1 LSSPSLKRYLVALF
15 VAAFALNWPWEMAQM
30 SAYVEMAGR
39 PWGETLLTCTA
50 ATIGDALVTFAVY
63 AAGALVTR
71 NSRWALKGGW
81 RVYLSATLAGALCAV
96 VIEWA
101 ALYAG
106 HWSYSGGMPEVLG
119 VGVLP
124 LIQLTLLVPAAFRVA
139 LWWYGRGERAGEVRD
154 RD

>member
-1 LSSPSLKRYLVALF
+1 MSSPSLKRYLAALF
-15 VAAFALNWPWEMAQM
+15 VAAFALNWPWEMSQM
-30 SAYVEMAGR
+30 SVYVEMAGR

-50 ATIGDALVTFAVY
+50 ATIGDALVTLAVY

-71 NSRWALKGGW
+71 NSRWALKGDW
-81 RVYLSATLAGALCAV
+81 KVYLSAALAGALCAV

-106 HWSYSGGMPEVLG
+106 HWSYTNGMPEVLG

-124 LIQLTLLVPAAFRVA
+124 LMQLTMLVPAAFRVA
-139 LWWYGRGERAGEVRD
+139 LWWYGRGERAGEAEGRN
-154 RD
+154 